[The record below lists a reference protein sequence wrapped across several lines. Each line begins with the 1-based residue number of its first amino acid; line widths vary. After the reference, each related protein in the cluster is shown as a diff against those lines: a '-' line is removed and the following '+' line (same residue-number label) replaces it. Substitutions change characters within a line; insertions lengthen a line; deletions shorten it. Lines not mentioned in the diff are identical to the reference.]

1 MSVAFGTIGATSNGT
16 SSLATDYPASIA
28 ANDLLLHF
36 AASKYGDSSHS
47 VPSGFALLDGEVA
60 GIGSNIADSGSVVA
74 SVHQK
79 TASGSESGTEALTV
93 TSGNVAQ
100 GMIARIT
107 RSGGVGF
114 QVAATRAR
122 WATDSTN
129 PLAVTFDEAVGFEP
143 GDYVLVFVGLNA
155 NLTTGVTSP
164 ALTASGAT
172 FSAFTQRAFTTTA
185 TGGDMAVFL
194 TECSVSSGSSSAVPS
209 FQMTKS
215 GSTQGEGPVL
225 LVRVRENAGATPAS
239 APPLASLA
247 ARIAP
252 LFRF

>member
-1 MSVAFGTIGATSNGT
+1 VSVAFGTIGATSDGT
-16 SSLATDYPASIA
+16 TSLATAYPSSIA
-28 ANDLLLHF
+28 ADDLLLYF
-36 AASKYGDSSHS
+36 AASKYGGTSHS
-47 VPSGFALLDGEVA
+47 VPSGFALLDGEEA

-79 TASGSESGTEALTV
+79 TATGSESGTEALTV

-122 WATDSTN
+122 WTTDSTN
-129 PLAVTFDEAVGFEP
+129 PLSVTFDEAVGFEP
-143 GDYVLVFVGLNA
+143 GDYVLVFVGLNTNA
-155 NLTTGVTSP
+155 TTGVTSP
-164 ALTASGAT
+164 SLTASGAT
-172 FSAFTQRAFTTTA
+172 FSAFTQRAFTSTG

-225 LVRVRENAGATPAS
+225 LVRVRENSGATPAS

-252 LFRF
+252 LLRF